1 MIALQNMLI
10 DQWYKPRIW
19 GWLLWPFAKLFVW
32 VVKLRKLCYDK
43 KIFSTYRAPVP
54 VIVVGN
60 ITVGGTGKTPL
71 VILLAELLQK
81 NNLKPGIVLRGYKS
95 NSSMPI
101 IVKPN
106 TDPILVGDEAVLLAK
121 RSKCPVVVAKKRA
134 LGVKKLLDEY
144 KVNIVLTDDG
154 LQHYA
159 LERDIEIAVIDGT
172 RGFGNGYTLPMGP
185 LRELPVRLDA
195 VDMTIVN
202 GTDMKFKIAKVYS
215 LLNPQK
221 EILLSNL
228 AGHMV
233 HAVAGIGTPEKFFN
247 QLRNLG
253 IKVIPHSFPD
263 HHTFKV
269 ADINFSDRLP
279 VLMTEKDAVKCRYF
293 ANDEHWVVTVTAELS
308 TTHVERFNQL
318 VQGVIHGR

>member
-19 GWLLWPFAKLFVW
+19 GWLLWPFAKLFVGI
-32 VVKLRKLCYDK
+32 VKLRKLCYDK
-43 KIFSTYRAPVP
+43 KILYTYRAPVP

-144 KVNIVLTDDG
+144 KVNIILTDDG

-202 GTDMKFKIAKVYS
+202 GTDMQFKIAKVYS

-228 AGHMV
+228 AGHTV